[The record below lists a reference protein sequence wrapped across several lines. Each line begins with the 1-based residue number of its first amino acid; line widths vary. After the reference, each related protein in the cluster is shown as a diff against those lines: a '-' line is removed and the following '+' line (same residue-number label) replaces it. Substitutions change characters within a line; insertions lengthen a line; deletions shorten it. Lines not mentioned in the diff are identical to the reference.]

1 VSDLYSGLSA
11 RFVLV
16 DVLVPG
22 RTNAR
27 LTRLKEYRSRGT
39 ENRSTGSTAPA
50 NPRPQRQSQHNVA
63 ERPVQRIQFL
73 CPSTHH
79 HTIQN
84 CRTTTLR
91 FPYSH
96 RQSAP
101 RTATDNSAHIP
112 HPLHHRPQTYAH
124 PKPTAF
130 LGPPIASAPAPAH
143 LHPAPA
149 PGLPRTATSNTRRAH
164 RVDARTHAVSRS
176 GSKLRPWE
184 SRRKRDPVGEEA
196 QKRGCVCVCALEVGL
211 AARAKRGWRDI
222 SSRG

>member
-27 LTRLKEYRSRGT
+27 LTRLKEYRSRRT

-63 ERPVQRIQFL
+63 ERPVRRIQFL

-112 HPLHHRPQTYAH
+112 HPLHHRPRPTHTRNSRHSSVRRSPLHLHLHTCTQPQLQTY
-124 PKPTAF
+124 
-130 LGPPIASAPAPAH
+130 LEQLPATRV
-143 LHPAPA
+143 
-149 PGLPRTATSNTRRAH
+149 GRTASM
-164 RVDARTHAVSRS
+164 HAPMLCR
-176 GSKLRPWE
+176 GR
-184 SRRKRDPVGEEA
+184 EA
-196 QKRGCVCVCALEVGL
+196 
-211 AARAKRGWRDI
+211 
-222 SSRG
+222 S